1 MALQFQTQ
9 TGKTASTTQLS
20 HLQAMLGAT
29 RTKPPFDVNIN
40 KHTYAQ
46 FFTRISEAASAQ
58 GALVTHVLASPSDA
72 LSVTHNGPG
81 VANFIAL
88 HLPELLH
95 CVPLEALSSAQ
106 QVTVLQKAQCAKSIV
121 GAVALEPTKIVFMDK
136 HGNPAELSQD
146 ITIEELANHS
156 PAMVFNLE
164 TAQAISQISGKEYEA
179 LRKRVQSL
187 LEIDYP
193 IDLVADLAD
202 NQDEEEDQDNHPHI
216 TDMRVTAGHQA
227 FTRKEFQDR
236 FGENWAEHWSN
247 ASPITRWGDSYYWKS
262 PSSGDYWAEVTDFT
276 RPDNVDWTLRDEN
289 SDSEPDEEQT
299 NLEKIMNWLDCNVVQ
314 PALAAIQDATRTP
327 PLSQLGNSG
336 SGSKAIQVAATV
348 AIEQAL
354 QLQAKSNADGAMT
367 VHRTSQQKRTYD
379 LLHPQVARLVD
390 EHSAHQAV
398 VYELLLA
405 IVGSPV
411 QMMKDPTLTD
421 RGDMGLEDLTGT
433 PTPAFNVS
441 QGLQGQMQST
451 SSSEYIR
458 ERLNAMA
465 MLRFADNPSG
475 DELVHAAAYLLEEAK
490 ELRNRHA
497 ASFNPKDVSFLVDS
511 LSRGIVELTASPLM
525 KQIKARLDK
534 VTESAYNALVHGP
547 ASASSTARTTY
558 GMISMLIHELQDIGK
573 SLALAEA
580 QQQSHLALT
589 HGKTAKAASKIC
601 QSLSRAGS
609 RNTSRNTTA
618 FASVPELP
626 PSTSIYANQ
635 LRTIKPT
642 SGPTSNPANGGTA
655 PKGIVCPYE
664 WAAKRDKEGNR
675 TCRFGANC
683 RNVLLHGKIWED
695 FSTDTLE
702 LLRCQNCKKHRCPFA
717 FNTRAKCHGEAAGGT
732 SSSKAAKTGA
742 QKDSEKRNHKRE
754 KQLELKLRQSRK
766 DVRTLLNQV
775 ASTSSPA
782 SSPSSPSPSTA
793 SPDDGSNATDAPST
807 ATIAATDSNPS
818 SSSNE
823 KVLEAIRKR
832 AAERSSKSKNKDNK
846 KRPRAHK

>member
-1 MALQFQTQ
+1 
-9 TGKTASTTQLS
+9 
-20 HLQAMLGAT
+20 
-29 RTKPPFDVNIN
+29 
-40 KHTYAQ
+40 
-46 FFTRISEAASAQ
+46 
-58 GALVTHVLASPSDA
+58 
-72 LSVTHNGPG
+72 
-81 VANFIAL
+81 
-88 HLPELLH
+88 
-95 CVPLEALSSAQ
+95 
-106 QVTVLQKAQCAKSIV
+106 
-121 GAVALEPTKIVFMDK
+121 
-136 HGNPAELSQD
+136 
-146 ITIEELANHS
+146 
-156 PAMVFNLE
+156 
-164 TAQAISQISGKEYEA
+164 
-179 LRKRVQSL
+179 
-187 LEIDYP
+187 
-193 IDLVADLAD
+193 
-202 NQDEEEDQDNHPHI
+202 
-216 TDMRVTAGHQA
+216 
-227 FTRKEFQDR
+227 
-236 FGENWAEHWSN
+236 
-247 ASPITRWGDSYYWKS
+247 
-262 PSSGDYWAEVTDFT
+262 
-276 RPDNVDWTLRDEN
+276 
-289 SDSEPDEEQT
+289 
-299 NLEKIMNWLDCNVVQ
+299 
-314 PALAAIQDATRTP
+314 
-327 PLSQLGNSG
+327 
-336 SGSKAIQVAATV
+336 
-348 AIEQAL
+348 
-354 QLQAKSNADGAMT
+354 
-367 VHRTSQQKRTYD
+367 
-379 LLHPQVARLVD
+379 
-390 EHSAHQAV
+390 
-398 VYELLLA
+398 
-405 IVGSPV
+405 
-411 QMMKDPTLTD
+411 
-421 RGDMGLEDLTGT
+421 
-433 PTPAFNVS
+433 
-441 QGLQGQMQST
+441 
-451 SSSEYIR
+451 
-458 ERLNAMA
+458 
-465 MLRFADNPSG
+465 
-475 DELVHAAAYLLEEAK
+475 
-490 ELRNRHA
+490 
-497 ASFNPKDVSFLVDS
+497 
-511 LSRGIVELTASPLM
+511 M

-534 VTESAYNALVHGP
+534 VTEPAYNALVHGP

-601 QSLSRAGS
+601 QSLSRPGS

-675 TCRFGANC
+675 TCRFGARC

-775 ASTSSPA
+775 ASTSSSA

-793 SPDDGSNATDAPST
+793 SPDDGSNATDTPST